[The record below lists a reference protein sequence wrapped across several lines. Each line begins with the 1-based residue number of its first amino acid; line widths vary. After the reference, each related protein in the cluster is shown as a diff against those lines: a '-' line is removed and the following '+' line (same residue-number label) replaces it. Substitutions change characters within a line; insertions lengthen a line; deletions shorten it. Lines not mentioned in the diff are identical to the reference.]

1 MPPRRF
7 DEARAHG
14 AGFYAFSKDDQK
26 RAQEQ
31 ATLKKLHEET
41 DEARRE
47 KEKKAA
53 KRKKEMAERIRRI
66 KQKRREKLGLPPLE
80 EDLQSADKNQG
91 QCSVLLLDTFCDF
104 QVYRYILDCTSSFFS
119 SDLIFPLQ
127 TFLPALFLYTKTIKN
142 HRAYYRYRITG
153 YRTG

>member
-1 MPPRRF
+1 MRNTRENKNNVLLNLSRF

-26 RAQEQ
+26 RTQEQ

-53 KRKKEMAERIRRI
+53 KRKREMAERVRRI

-80 EDLQSADKNQG
+80 EDLQAANKEEGIYYCLN
-91 QCSVLLLDTFCDF
+91 SVPDPDLLE
-104 QVYRYILDCTSSFFS
+104 
-119 SDLIFPLQ
+119 
-127 TFLPALFLYTKTIKN
+127 TK
-142 HRAYYRYRITG
+142 G
-153 YRTG
+153 FGPP